1 MNIRKQAKKDARRYA
16 KAKMNYGEG
25 AGIAR
30 RHINAELE
38 KKFDDARYA
47 EAFEEA
53 LAELDMSEIVHEIK
67 AKNSARDLAGGLK
80 KTFKTVAKVGTVAA
94 GAYGF
99 YAANQEGIDRIVNG
113 VKIKVQNAINKHKY
127 KKETKIVKMSDAAK
141 AEAYLK
147 SVGIDWHYDK

>member
-16 KAKMNYGEG
+16 KAKMNYGDG

-80 KTFKTVAKVGTVAA
+80 KSFKTVVKVGTVAA

-113 VKIKVQNAINKHKY
+113 MKVKVQNAINKHKY